1 MSEQRTEAVS
11 DLIYKCPACDGYN
24 LKRSKENPAVCHDCH
39 DDGTPKTMTEAVSE
53 EAKLEEILRVRFPY
67 IDQQEVNRPVTVHWF
82 DVIRAIETAL
92 SPRVQS
98 GDGEVERKF
107 GDWFDEQE
115 GYALRSERLFEE
127 LRVDNLSQ
135 AARIRLWLESAY
147 NAGAEHARAAIAAID
162 GGR

>member
-11 DLIYKCPACDGYN
+11 DRIYKCPACDGYN

-53 EAKLEEILRVRFPY
+53 EARMNGNGLHCFACGQVF
-67 IDQQEVNRPVTVHWF
+67 PVTRKCREPNLDWRNV
-82 DVIRAIETAL
+82 RAAL